1 MDGYFKLLRAEE
13 EITRLNIEIRRL
25 LTFMRDEDTFLSANE
40 KEVGLTDPALA
51 YQIHVE
57 RNDINRFTTRHM
69 KNLNHILQLPGFT
82 GSMSFGI
89 HITEPS
95 LRLSSPTPPP
105 ITNDP
110 VITMVED
117 DQADLEAD
125 LEEEQAG
132 EDEEQEVMAAYSTI
146 LEFTFDG

>member
-13 EITRLNIEIRRL
+13 EITRLNIEIRRF
-25 LTFMRDEDTFLSANE
+25 LTFMRDEDTFLSAKE

-51 YQIHVE
+51 YQIHME
-57 RNDINRFTTRHM
+57 CNDINRFTPRHM
-69 KNLNHILQLPGFT
+69 KNLNNILQLPGFT
-82 GSMSFGI
+82 GNMSFGI

-95 LRLSSPTPPP
+95 LSSPTPPP
-105 ITNDP
+105 NTNDP

-117 DQADLEAD
+117 DQADMEVD

-132 EDEEQEVMAAYSTI
+132 EDEEEAVLAAYSTI
-146 LEFTFDG
+146 LEFTYDG